1 MKLANLGQAA
11 ATVSD
16 RAFVSVADGEGRGGG
31 WRHRVDVP
39 LTDTA
44 VVGLK
49 LHDDL
54 VDEQKQTVKRR
65 EEK

>member
-31 WRHRVDVP
+31 GGVETQSGRPSD
-39 LTDTA
+39 
-44 VVGLK
+44 
-49 LHDDL
+49 
-54 VDEQKQTVKRR
+54 
-65 EEK
+65 